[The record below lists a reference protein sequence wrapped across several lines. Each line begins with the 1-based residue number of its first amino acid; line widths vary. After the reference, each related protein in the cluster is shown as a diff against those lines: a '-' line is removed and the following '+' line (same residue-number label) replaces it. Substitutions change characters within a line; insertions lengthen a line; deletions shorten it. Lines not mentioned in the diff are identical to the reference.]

1 MNKEDYEKLIL
12 SMEGIKQREWN
23 EIKGHIDKQFDLQ
36 FSNLTKEQALVI
48 NKDLLENS
56 TNWMTRSFTNK
67 SEV

>member
-1 MNKEDYEKLIL
+1 MNKEDYEKLIMSL
-12 SMEGIKQREWN
+12 EGIKQREWN
-23 EIKGHIDKQFDLQ
+23 EIKSHIDKQFDLQ

-56 TNWMTRSFTNK
+56 TIWMTRSFTNK